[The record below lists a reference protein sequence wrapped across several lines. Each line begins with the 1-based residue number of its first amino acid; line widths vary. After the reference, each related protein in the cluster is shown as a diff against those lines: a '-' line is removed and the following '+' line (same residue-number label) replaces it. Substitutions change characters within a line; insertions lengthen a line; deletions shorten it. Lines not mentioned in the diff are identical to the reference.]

1 MEVAPA
7 VEKERRMSSVDVGN
21 AWAAEF
27 GLAPDP
33 TFEENKAKAAK
44 VDAAERM
51 EERRVKLG
59 VGTLSSFGGDD
70 EEEEEEE
77 EEEDGADEDGASA
90 ATPDEGGTNAATPDP
105 AEVVAAIAP
114 EVAALFAAAKAG
126 DVVQIDALL
135 PTVADGVDAL
145 GPHGG
150 TALLTA
156 LHHGNVDVAALLLDK
171 GADANW
177 VSAGGQMSPLS
188 VAACAGNLAAVEQ
201 LLARGAKVDTAT
213 KWGWTALHFACTKGA
228 LDVALALIAAS
239 APIDGVTRD
248 DGMSPVQYAAANGE
262 IAIARALVDAGCD
275 LTTRDNTFHEKT
287 ALEWAEMHGHAEVV
301 ALLKSATPE
310 DTKKG
315 CVIA

>member
-1 MEVAPA
+1 MEVAPT

-33 TFEENKAKAAK
+33 TFEENKANAAK

-51 EERRVKLG
+51 EERRLKLG
-59 VGTLSSFGGDD
+59 VGVLSSFGGDD
-70 EEEEEEE
+70 DDDDD
-77 EEEDGADEDGASA
+77 EEEDGANA
-90 ATPDEGGTNAATPDP
+90 ADTPDAAPST
-105 AEVVAAIAP
+105 AVAKVAVAIAP
-114 EVAALFAAAKAG
+114 EVGMLFAAAKAG
-126 DVVQIDALL
+126 DVAQVDALL
-135 PTVADGVDAL
+135 PTVVDGVDAL

-156 LHHGNVDVAALLLDK
+156 LHHGSVDVATLLLDK

-177 VSAGGQMSPLS
+177 TSAGGQMSPLS

-287 ALEWAEMHGHAEVV
+287 ALEWAEMHGHVEVV
-301 ALLKSATPE
+301 ALLKGATPE
-310 DTKKG
+310 DKKKG